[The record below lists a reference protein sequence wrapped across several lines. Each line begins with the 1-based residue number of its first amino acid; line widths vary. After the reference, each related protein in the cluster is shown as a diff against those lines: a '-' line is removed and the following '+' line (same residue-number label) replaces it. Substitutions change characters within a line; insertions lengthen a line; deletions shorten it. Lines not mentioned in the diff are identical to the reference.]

1 MPGIYLSDD
10 ANCSKPL
17 LTVEKLV
24 QSLLPQRIVFSK
36 SFTTRKGYRF
46 NVTQES
52 DVNLFFIPDIMNK
65 LQENQLTPD
74 LCKDTQKDRVLFITD
89 VNLDTFYKNESALK
103 NLICEANNINILKV
117 NKFVVNHSRRRYI
130 KIFLDSK
137 ELQTR
142 LLIKANIKLDQVL

>member
-1 MPGIYLSDD
+1 MPGIYLFDD

-36 SFTTRKGYRF
+36 SFTTRNGYRF

-52 DVNLFFIPDIMNK
+52 DVNLFFIPEIMNK

-74 LCKDTQKDRVLFITD
+74 LCKDTQKDRVLFIAD

-117 NKFVVNHSRRRYI
+117 NKFVVNNHSRRRYI

-137 ELQTR
+137 EL
-142 LLIKANIKLDQVL
+142 